1 MLAQYWPSLAGGVL
15 IGLACAGYLLL
26 NGRIAG
32 ISGIMGR
39 VLAGQP
45 LLPGAALLVGLV
57 AGPGVW
63 RVVAGAWPVVHV
75 QAPWPVLVVAGFL
88 VGFGTRMGSGCT
100 SGHGVM
106 GLARLSPRSL
116 VAVCCFLGTGVLVA
130 SLFHLAGWR

>member
-1 MLAQYWPSLAGGVL
+1 MDQADILRHVSNALSQFMTLTLP
-15 IGLACAGYLLL
+15 
-26 NGRIAG
+26 
-32 ISGIMGR
+32 
-39 VLAGQP
+39 P
-45 LLPGAALLVGLV
+45 LMAALLAGLV